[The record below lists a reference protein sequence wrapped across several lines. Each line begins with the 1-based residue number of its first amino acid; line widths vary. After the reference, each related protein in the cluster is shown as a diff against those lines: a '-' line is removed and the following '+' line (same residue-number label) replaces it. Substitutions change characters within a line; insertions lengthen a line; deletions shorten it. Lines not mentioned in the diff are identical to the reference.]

1 MNEELHNWAVTYL
14 ATASRTIVVQASA
27 ADEAMDVADQE
38 FESPSL
44 CHQCS
49 RHMDLGDWELDDS
62 QWGVSDEG
70 LA

>member
-1 MNEELHNWAVTYL
+1 MSEELHNWAVTYL
-14 ATASRTIVVQASA
+14 ATASRTIIVQASA

-44 CHQCS
+44 CHQCA
-49 RHMDLGDWELDDS
+49 RNMDLGDWELDDS